1 LNEASFITVMNP
13 DRARIREFL
22 ASPDVPLAFDSSPL
36 LLALGTTIV
45 SAGNGR
51 VLLRFEPA
59 PLFMQGA
66 SVVQGGAVSAM
77 LDFAMAAAIMTT
89 LDDNVHFATASLTVS
104 FLAVVKPGALLAEGE
119 IDRIGRRN
127 GFARASLRAEE
138 GDAILATASS
148 VLTMLPPDR

>member
-1 LNEASFITVMNP
+1 MTEASFITAMNP

-104 FLAVVKPGALLAEGE
+104 FLAAVKPGALLAEGKSTASAAVT
-119 IDRIGRRN
+119 DLR
-127 GFARASLRAEE
+127 ARACARRGAMRSWPRHRLF
-138 GDAILATASS
+138 
-148 VLTMLPPDR
+148 

>member
-1 LNEASFITVMNP
+1 MTAMNP

-22 ASPDVPLAFDSSPL
+22 ANPGVPLAFDSSPL

-45 SAGNGR
+45 SADSGR
-51 VLLRFEPA
+51 ILLRFDPA

-77 LDFAMAAAIMTT
+77 LDFAMAAAIMTA
-89 LDDNVHFATASLTVS
+89 LDDDVHFATASLTVS
-104 FLAVVKPGALLAEGE
+104 FLAAVKTGRLLADGGIE
-119 IDRIGRRN
+119 RIGRRN

-138 GDAILATASS
+138 GDAVLATASS

>member
-1 LNEASFITVMNP
+1 MTALNP

-22 ASPDVPLAFDSSPL
+22 AGPGVPLPFNSSPL
-36 LLALGTTIV
+36 LLALGTTIMEA
-45 SAGNGR
+45 SSGR
-51 VLLRFEPA
+51 ILLRFEPA

-89 LDDNVHFATASLTVS
+89 LDDSVHFATASLTVS
-104 FLAVVKPGALLAEGE
+104 FLSAVKPGALLAEGE
-119 IDRIGRRN
+119 VDRIGRRN
-127 GFARASLRAEE
+127 GFAHASLRAEQ